1 MMFSF
6 LLPVVLLS
14 APSQPGQVVKLD
26 LPAKAM
32 EVPALRHR
40 VLPPLEEITVGNAV
54 VHYATAFA
62 QESWVF
68 TRTTKDFDKQLEK
81 WLDGPLKDMTRAES
95 PILGEN
101 FFPLA
106 EVTRGARKSHCDWQM
121 QERLKDGILTLLP
134 DIQGFRTLAR
144 FLRVRARWHLANN
157 RPEKALRDI
166 QTLLAFGR
174 HISEGPTL
182 IQYLVGVAISQ
193 IGFQTMQEY
202 MAHADGAN
210 LFWPLAYMPVRFQPF
225 MNALEGERIFIGAEF
240 PGLERD
246 KPITQEKALELAGR
260 FDKLMGLA
268 ANADTPKFPMFMPG
282 LALLGYPE
290 AKAYLTEK
298 RKLPPDVVAKMPVAQ
313 VVLLRQI
320 DEYERVRDELFKAA
334 LLPVPQALPVM
345 RQADE
350 KLRIQGNTMGPTAL
364 LRMVLPAIERVALA
378 SHRADRTIGALR
390 VIEALRHHVA
400 LKGELPAT
408 LDEIGLPMPVD
419 PYTLMPFAYTRSGPL
434 ACVVGGVAPHGG
446 KPNPG
451 DSIRYEVTIRPPV
464 SGKE

>member
-1 MMFSF
+1 MMIAC
-6 LLPVVLLS
+6 LVAALMLP
-14 APSQPGQVVKLD
+14 APCQAGQVVKLD
-26 LPAKAM
+26 LPAKAI
-32 EVPALRHR
+32 EAPVLRHR
-40 VLPPLEEITVGNAV
+40 VLPPVEEISVGNAV

-62 QESWVF
+62 KESWVF
-68 TRTTKDFDKQLEK
+68 TQAKDFDKQLEK
-81 WLDGPLKDMTRAES
+81 WLDGPLKDMAKAGS
-95 PILGEN
+95 PILGDN

-106 EVTRGARKSHCDWQM
+106 EVARGARKSYCDWQM

-134 DIQGFRTLAR
+134 DIQGYRTLAR

-182 IQYLVGVAISQ
+182 IQYLVGVAICQ
-193 IGFQTMQEY
+193 TGFQTMQEY
-202 MAHADGAN
+202 MAHAEGAN
-210 LFWPLAYMPVRFQPF
+210 LFWPLAYTPVRFQPF

-298 RKLPPDVVAKMPVAQ
+298 RKLAPDLVAKMPVAQ

-350 KLRIQGNTMGPTAL
+350 KLRIQGNTLGPTAL
-364 LRMVLPAIERVALA
+364 LRTVLPAVERVALA
-378 SHRADRTIGALR
+378 QHRCDRVIGAFR

-408 LDEIGLPMPVD
+408 LEEIGLPMPVD
-419 PYTLMPFAYTRSGPL
+419 PYTLKPFAYTRSGPL
-434 ACVVGGVAPHGG
+434 ACVVEGVAPPGG
-446 KPNPG
+446 KTNPA
-451 DSIRYEVTIRPPV
+451 DSIRYVVSIRSPV